1 MVFLQKTP
9 DFLQKSANISKIKG
23 FLTLKGIFSETKY
36 VVVLTSVLTV
46 VLTAVLTAV
55 FNPIEFSIGGSFMVG
70 GGL

>member
-9 DFLQKSANISKIKG
+9 DFLQKR
-23 FLTLKGIFSETKY
+23 TLKGIFSETKY

-55 FNPIEFSIGGSFMVG
+55 LNPIEFSIGGSFMVG